1 MQDMQG
7 KKNQGMWYVI
17 WTKKITTATYIDS
30 SDSVMSKDPFAE
42 TATEDIRILQIIA
55 HSIKYHKIA
64 HLRIPNHQ
72 SSRPETQLLGQAQ
85 T

>member
-1 MQDMQG
+1 
-7 KKNQGMWYVI
+7 
-17 WTKKITTATYIDS
+17 
-30 SDSVMSKDPFAE
+30 MSKDLFAE

-72 SSRPETQLLGQAQ
+72 SSRPETQVLSQAQ